1 MSAARDGKQTLS
13 YRSPERDSAVDRGAE
28 NVQKAASLST
38 ARALEMGLER
48 SEPRNQLP
56 RGAPIQLPFLA
67 TTLKVSE
74 AELGTRPL
82 KSSSVQARKASAL
95 RREDLL
101 CVFELVNFILEPGE
115 IPSLSSQSRPPL
127 RSSNSSIPTGLP
139 WGGKSSRGV
148 SYPQS
153 AKQSERLASE
163 SHLPAQPTVS
173 FRTPPT
179 CLDGR
184 SLKSPAP
191 EGGRSKTA
199 PHTAALYQDT
209 CAVRA
214 VRANPH

>member
-28 NVQKAASLST
+28 NVRKAASLST

-153 AKQSERLASE
+153 AKQSERGWQASLTYLH
-163 SHLPAQPTVS
+163 SPPSASGPLP
-173 FRTPPT
+173 
-179 CLDGR
+179 
-184 SLKSPAP
+184 PA
-191 EGGRSKTA
+191 
-199 PHTAALYQDT
+199 
-209 CAVRA
+209 
-214 VRANPH
+214 